1 MQITTE
7 QLNAVAEIL
16 GTTDRNV
23 VFSAVLRTLTV
34 DGGFPVDAAFDA
46 LFGAGAFLRFAGDLH
61 AALRA

>member
-1 MQITTE
+1 MQI
-7 QLNAVAEIL
+7 
-16 GTTDRNV
+16 TTDRNV